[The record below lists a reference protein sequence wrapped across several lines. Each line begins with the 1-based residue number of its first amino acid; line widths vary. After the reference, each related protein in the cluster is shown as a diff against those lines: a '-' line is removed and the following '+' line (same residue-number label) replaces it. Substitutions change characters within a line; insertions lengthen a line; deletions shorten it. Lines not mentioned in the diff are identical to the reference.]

1 MSATTC
7 RPKANGIAR
16 QLDHLGPVISA
27 DVLGPG
33 QGPQPGMSIEIAI
46 AETAVPTA
54 VLDTLAD
61 HDADLV
67 EATPQGPAMI
77 AVAIV

>member
-16 QLDHLGPVISA
+16 QLESLGAVISA

-33 QGPQPGMSIEIAI
+33 QGPRPGMTIEIAI
-46 AETAVPTA
+46 ADTTTPPE
-54 VLDTLAD
+54 VLDALAD
-61 HDADLV
+61 HDCHLA